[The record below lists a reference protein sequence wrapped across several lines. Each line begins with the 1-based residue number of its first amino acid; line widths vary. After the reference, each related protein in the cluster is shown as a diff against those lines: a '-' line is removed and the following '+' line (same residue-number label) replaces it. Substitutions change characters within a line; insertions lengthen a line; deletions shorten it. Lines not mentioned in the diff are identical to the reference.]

1 MMGGFVIRPYKGNCF
16 DNNSKKC
23 VNSLISV
30 EMSKQ
35 GRRHNVIPF
44 TFLQTP
50 GKHKQRWP
58 TLHGRLQTRLGWGYS
73 ISYSLYLDER
83 ERECYKLWTLLST
96 LFCKFSMKHSIRLL
110 LAEEYMLYLLQ
121 HLPTQWKCYIVSIF
135 EH

>member
-44 TFLQTP
+44 TLLQTP
-50 GKHKQRWP
+50 VNINKGDPHCMVGYRP
-58 TLHGRLQTRLGWGYS
+58 DWGGD
-73 ISYSLYLDER
+73 I
-83 ERECYKLWTLLST
+83 
-96 LFCKFSMKHSIRLL
+96 LFLIPCI
-110 LAEEYMLYLLQ
+110 
-121 HLPTQWKCYIVSIF
+121 
-135 EH
+135 